1 MFFYAISNT
10 SVAFI
15 MAVAS
20 VPTVKSSSSTA
31 SRLIE
36 DVMTTFEGSSTFTM
50 ALTAPLLIS
59 IIVPESLFRALNAK
73 WPLPINTNV
82 ALMTAVTL
90 KEKYMF
96 FRKFKFYHTTYL

>member
-31 SRLIE
+31 SRVIE
-36 DVMTTFEGSSTFTM
+36 DVMTTLEGSSTFTM

-59 IIVPESLFRALNAK
+59 IIVPESLFRGLNVK
-73 WPLPINTNV
+73 WPLPINIDV

>member
-31 SRLIE
+31 SRVIE
-36 DVMTTFEGSSTFTM
+36 DVMTT
-50 ALTAPLLIS
+50 
-59 IIVPESLFRALNAK
+59 
-73 WPLPINTNV
+73 
-82 ALMTAVTL
+82 L
-90 KEKYMF
+90 KEALLLQW
-96 FRKFKFYHTTYL
+96 H